1 MYPQWCSSENLLL
14 ISGTQIII
22 IMVPLFIDRERELKF
37 LEDKYREERAQLI
50 IIYGRRR
57 IGKTE
62 IIKQFIKGK
71 KAIYH
76 LCTSDGLTSNVNRL
90 KEEFMSFTGRSYFR
104 SLNVSL
110 DELLM
115 YFADEVK
122 EKVVLAID
130 EFQYLIESDRNV
142 TSLIQRAWDE
152 KLKDSK
158 IFLILTGSSIGMME
172 NEVLSVKS
180 PLYGRRTGSWKVDE
194 IPFSYLSRFFPSKSM
209 VDLVKIWSIVGG
221 IPFYILQFDEKKT
234 VEENVKEKIMMKGSV
249 LYDEPLFLLREEF
262 REQRIYLSILRAISK
277 GYNTLSLISNYTGI
291 DRSNLTAYLD
301 RLEENGIVVRVIP
314 YGKKKGWYEIS
325 DNFFDF
331 WFKFVYDNLNYL
343 EIDMVDEVIGRSNFE
358 EYYSFKFEKLVRE
371 LLRRK
376 EIKLPFDYNL
386 VSFYSHKG
394 EEVDIV
400 LEGDRAIFLGEVK
413 WSENFDVKTLLGK
426 MKRIMPKINDK
437 GKDEYYGVFAKS
449 INKCVEGVLCYEL
462 GNEIEV
468 FRRKD

>member
-1 MYPQWCSSENLLL
+1 
-14 ISGTQIII
+14 
-22 IMVPLFIDRERELKF
+22 VDRERELKF
-37 LEDKYREERAQLI
+37 LEDKYKEDKAQLI

-76 LCTSDGLTSNVNRL
+76 LCTADGVTINVNRL
-90 KEEFMSFTGRSYFR
+90 KEEFASFTGKAYFR
-104 SLNVSL
+104 SLNVGL

-122 EKVVLAID
+122 ERVILAID
-130 EFQYLIESDRNV
+130 EFQYLIESDRAV
-142 TSLIQRAWDE
+142 ISLIQRAWDE

-158 IFLILTGSSIGMME
+158 VFLVLTGSSIGMME
-172 NEVLSVKS
+172 NEVLSIKS
-180 PLYGRRTGSWKVDE
+180 PLYGRRTGSWRVDE
-194 IPFSYLSRFFPSKSM
+194 IPFQYLSEFFPSKSTE
-209 VDLVKIWSIVGG
+209 DLVKIWSIVGG
-221 IPFYILQFDEKKT
+221 VPFYILQFDDRKS
-234 VEENVKEKIMMKGSV
+234 VEENVKERIMKKGSV

-262 REQRIYLSILRAISK
+262 REQRVYLSILRAISK
-277 GYNTLSLISNYTGI
+277 GYNTLSLISDITGI

-301 RLEENGIVVRVIP
+301 RLEENGIVSRVVP

-331 WFKFVYDNLNYL
+331 WFRFVYDNLDYL
-343 EIDMVDEVIGRSNFE
+343 EMDMVDEVIKKSNFE

-376 EIKLPFDYNL
+376 EIRLPFAYNL

-394 EEVDIV
+394 EEVDV
-400 LEGDRAIFLGEVK
+400 LLEGERSIFLGEVK
-413 WSENFDVKTLLGK
+413 WSENVNVRALLGK
-426 MKRIMPKINDK
+426 MRKLMSKINDK
-437 GKDEYYGVFAKS
+437 GKEEYYGIFAKS
-449 INKCVEGVLCYEL
+449 IDKCVEGVLCYEL
-462 GNEIEV
+462 GKGKEV
-468 FRRKD
+468 FRMKK

>member
-1 MYPQWCSSENLLL
+1 M
-14 ISGTQIII
+14 I
-22 IMVPLFIDRERELKF
+22 PLFIDRERELKF
-37 LEDKYREERAQLI
+37 LEDRYREDKAQLI

-76 LCTSDGLTSNVNRL
+76 LCTSDGLASNVNRL
-90 KEEFMSFTGRSYFR
+90 KEEFASFTGKAYFK

-115 YFADEVK
+115 YFADEVMG
-122 EKVVLAID
+122 KVVLALD
-130 EFQYLIESDRNV
+130 EFQYLIESERSI

-172 NEVLSVKS
+172 NEVLSNKS
-180 PLYGRRTGSWKVDE
+180 PLYGRRTGSWRVDE
-194 IPFSYLSRFFPSKSM
+194 ISFPYLSDFFPSKNI

-221 IPFYILQFDEKKT
+221 IPFYILQFDERKSI
-234 VEENVKEKIMMKGSV
+234 EENVKEKIMSKGSI

-262 REQRIYLSILRAISK
+262 REQRVYLSILRAISK
-277 GYNTLSLISNYTGI
+277 GYTTISLISNYTGI

-301 RLEENGIVVRVIP
+301 RLEENGIISRVIP

-343 EIDMVDEVIGRSNFE
+343 EIDMVDEVISKSNFD
-358 EYYSFKFEKLVRE
+358 EYYSFKFEKLVKD

-376 EIKLPFDYNL
+376 MIRLPFNYNL

-394 EEVDIV
+394 EEIDIV
-400 LEGDRAIFLGEVK
+400 LEGERAIFLGEVK
-413 WSENFDVKTLLGK
+413 WSENVEVKPLLWK
-426 MKRIMPKINDK
+426 MKRVMSKINEK
-437 GKDEYYGVFAKS
+437 GKEEYYGVFAKS
-449 INKCVEGVLCYEL
+449 ITKCNGNVLCYEL
-462 GNEIEV
+462 GEGKEV
-468 FRRKD
+468 FRLKG